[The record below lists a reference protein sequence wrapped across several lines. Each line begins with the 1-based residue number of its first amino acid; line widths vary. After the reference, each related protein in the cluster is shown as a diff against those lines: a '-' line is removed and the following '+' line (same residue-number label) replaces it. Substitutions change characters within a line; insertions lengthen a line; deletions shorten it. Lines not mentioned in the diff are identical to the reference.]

1 MQRSNIRDLTG
12 EKEDIRMYKILSC
25 PQCGQRLCRAEIGSK
40 IEIICPKCKAV
51 YIGYIDKDGGVHAL
65 PLESKPIQAKKN

>member
-1 MQRSNIRDLTG
+1 
-12 EKEDIRMYKILSC
+12 MYKILSC